1 MGRRTTEDS
10 NESSTVTSSTG
21 SANQCQSPRD
31 LIAQAAEKV
40 NSFQYNQ
47 ALRLYKSALSL
58 LDQLQASEENRG
70 LTIEA
75 LQSSA
80 FLLLDEGEF
89 EEAKENLLKA
99 VQLSPNE
106 GYEKYM
112 YLAQISGGSEAV
124 DLYRKGIGI
133 MNRSLEGTDGA
144 ASSPKDKLRRALSN
158 AYCAIS
164 DLYTTDLCDEPEA
177 ESSCREAIEKATETD
192 ESNPQAWFCAA
203 NLLTIKAQDDEAKQ
217 ALEKCLSLYWPQ
229 VEQVVSVLRSRENGG
244 GGATGDNEEVE
255 ELDLEEISGI
265 PYEAHIQMVKM
276 MMELDMFERA
286 AEVLEAMLEE
296 DDEHVEVL
304 YLLTIVGEEL
314 WINSNPDR
322 LRYYAE
328 ITKELCANNGDVEM
342 VREMEE
348 LLTTLPQ
355 NDEDSGKEEG
365 GDEDTEIS
373 SSSEDEED
381 VMDSLEKTCQNKVR
395 LELVSDN
402 SLINPTVFTKPI
414 TRATK
419 FL

>member
-80 FLLLDEGEF
+80 FLLLDEGKF
-89 EEAKENLLKA
+89 EEAKENLQKA
-99 VQLSPNE
+99 VQLSPDE

-112 YLAQISGGSEAV
+112 YLAQISEGSEAV

-133 MNRSLEGTDGA
+133 INRSLEATDGA
-144 ASSPKDKLRRALSN
+144 ASSLKDKLRRALSN

-192 ESNPQAWFCAA
+192 ESNPQVWFCAA

-244 GGATGDNEEVE
+244 GAATGDNGEVE

-276 MMELDMFERA
+276 MIELDMFERA

-304 YLLTIVGEEL
+304 YLLTVVGKEL

-328 ITKELCANNGDVEM
+328 ITKELCANNDDVET

-355 NDEDSGKEEG
+355 NDSGKEEG

-373 SSSEDEED
+373 SSSEDEEE
-381 VMDSLEKTCQNKVR
+381 VMDSL
-395 LELVSDN
+395 
-402 SLINPTVFTKPI
+402 
-414 TRATK
+414 
-419 FL
+419 